1 MEEALTARLLAAPGV
16 AAIFGDAIHWGIAP
30 QGTPLPYLVLTIITP
45 GREYTH
51 DGADQTGN
59 PRTQF
64 SAYGNTAAEALAG
77 QKAVR
82 DLIEQPGVVG
92 AVRFTPA
99 IQASER
105 GPTDED
111 LGGGRKAKRYD
122 WDYFVWFTLAA

>member
-1 MEEALTARLLAAPGV
+1 MEEALTTRLLDAGPV
-16 AAIFGDAIHWGIAP
+16 AAIFGDKVHWGIAP
-30 QGTPLPYLVLTIITP
+30 QGTPLPYLILTKITP

-51 DGADQTGN
+51 DGADATGN

-77 QKAVR
+77 LTAVR
-82 DLIEQPGVVG
+82 DLIEAPGIVG
-92 AVRFTPA
+92 PVEFTPA

-105 GPTDED
+105 GPIDED

-122 WDYFVWFTLAA
+122 WDFFVWFTPAA